1 MTESAT
7 IRPATPA
14 DARAIAEVHVASW
27 RSTYRGIVP
36 QPYLDALNV
45 ADREARWRDSF
56 TSEMAIFVA
65 EANGAV
71 VGFASGGPARA
82 EFPGLTGELYAIY
95 LLPQA
100 RSQGIGAKLFFAIAN
115 HLQQAGHAGM
125 YLWVL
130 EQNSACAFYKRMG
143 GSRLSQQEI
152 DVGGQSLI
160 EVAYAWPRL
169 HAKA

>member
-56 TSEMAIFVA
+56 TSEMAIFVT
-65 EANGAV
+65 EENGTV
-71 VGFASGGPARA
+71 IGFASVGPARA

-95 LLPQA
+95 LLPEAQ
-100 RSQGIGAKLFFAIAN
+100 SHGIGARLFSAIAD
-115 HLQQAGHAGM
+115 HLHRAGHTGI

-130 EQNSACAFYKRMG
+130 EQNPACRFYERMG
-143 GSRLSQQEI
+143 GTRIQSVEI
-152 DVGGQSLI
+152 EIGGKPLI
-160 EVAYAWPRL
+160 EVAYAWPGG
-169 HAKA
+169 A